1 MAKKN
6 SGFIGTFGGNPK
18 TRWSNVLSGDR
29 TGRGKPARDIVT
41 PQNIGILNNPQ
52 YAPTVRMKSYAQ
64 GKGRSLD
71 AKPLPPA
78 TGEASVTPNRRSMS
92 VAGGLGIQA
101 YGDVSKSHTLR
112 TPREA
117 TTATRDYQYGNVMGA
132 PSVVRTTVDMKTSPV
147 KTAPIKTAVSPKE
160 TSMSRAQRIVAERQA
175 AGPRMA
181 GGKNVSYGFGSAKAL
196 GQSIAKSF
204 GGGGQRSGG
213 GMGGGMRSGGGRATD
228 PSRGGMGNSGRG
240 TGSKK

>member
-1 MAKKN
+1 MASKN
-6 SGFIGTFGGNPK
+6 FFGGDPSS
-18 TRWSNVLSGDR
+18 RLSNVVAGNRLGGRKYGNPSVVTRGSPYNTVKPTRFSVKAPKDQSRVTKDLPTGSIDIRGYFGDER
-29 TGRGKPARDIVT
+29 TGVRKPVASFAAKPKQTASSQVKPA
-41 PQNIGILNNPQ
+41 
-52 YAPTVRMKSYAQ
+52 A
-64 GKGRSLD
+64 
-71 AKPLPPA
+71 
-78 TGEASVTPNRRSMS
+78 
-92 VAGGLGIQA
+92 
-101 YGDVSKSHTLR
+101 
-112 TPREA
+112 
-117 TTATRDYQYGNVMGA
+117 
-132 PSVVRTTVDMKTSPV
+132 VVRTTVDMKTSPV

-181 GGKNVSYGFGSAKAL
+181 GGKNVSYGFGSTKAL

-213 GMGGGMRSGGGRATD
+213 GMGGGGMRSGGGRATD

>member
-1 MAKKN
+1 MANETIRYRNPRGVITVGEKSSLPETVHQRMMRANEMALKRANARKAAAKGAALPPN
-6 SGFIGTFGGNPK
+6 SIDIRGYFG
-18 TRWSNVLSGDR
+18 DER
-29 TGRGKPARDIVT
+29 TGVRKPVA
-41 PQNIGILNNPQ
+41 NF
-52 YAPTVRMKSYAQ
+52 A
-64 GKGRSLD
+64 
-71 AKPLPPA
+71 AKPKQAVSPQVEPA
-78 TGEASVTPNRRSMS
+78 A
-92 VAGGLGIQA
+92 
-101 YGDVSKSHTLR
+101 
-112 TPREA
+112 
-117 TTATRDYQYGNVMGA
+117 
-132 PSVVRTTVDMKTSPV
+132 VVHTTVDMKTSPV

-181 GGKNVSYGFGSAKAL
+181 GGKNVSYGFGNAKAL

>member
-1 MAKKN
+1 MASWNDFLFGSKESRAKSKQVLKEMRPTYERPKLGGRKSVSAPKN
-6 SGFIGTFGGNPK
+6 PNAGIGVAAKRNPTPKNPNAGIGKDQSRVPRKDQSRIKPEPSPGAIDIRGYFG
-18 TRWSNVLSGDR
+18 DER
-29 TGRGKPARDIVT
+29 TGVRKPVASFAAKPKQVASPPVKPAAV
-41 PQNIGILNNPQ
+41 
-52 YAPTVRMKSYAQ
+52 
-64 GKGRSLD
+64 
-71 AKPLPPA
+71 
-78 TGEASVTPNRRSMS
+78 
-92 VAGGLGIQA
+92 
-101 YGDVSKSHTLR
+101 VS
-112 TPREA
+112 
-117 TTATRDYQYGNVMGA
+117 
-132 PSVVRTTVDMKTSPV
+132 TTVDMKTSPV

-181 GGKNVSYGFGSAKAL
+181 GGKNVSYGFGNAKAL

>member
-1 MAKKN
+1 MVKKS
-6 SGFIGTFGGNPK
+6 SGFIGTFGGSPK
-18 TRWSNVLSGDR
+18 TRWSNVLAGDR
-29 TGRGKPARDIVT
+29 TGRGKPAQIISTVHNAGALQSARLGAPVT
-41 PQNIGILNNPQ
+41 
-52 YAPTVRMKSYAQ
+52 RMGAYAQ
-64 GKGRSLD
+64 RKDLPSGSIDIRGYFGDERTGIRKPVTSFA
-71 AKPLPPA
+71 AKPKQS
-78 TGEASVTPNRRSMS
+78 T
-92 VAGGLGIQA
+92 
-101 YGDVSKSHTLR
+101 
-112 TPREA
+112 
-117 TTATRDYQYGNVMGA
+117 

-181 GGKNVSYGFGSAKAL
+181 GGKNVSYGFGNAKAL

-228 PSRGGMGNSGRG
+228 PSRGGMGYSGRG